1 MSPNWTQSFI
11 GVIFAF
17 RVDLMIHL
25 RARTEGCSHFER
37 GGVLKSIGHDHRCQ
51 VYKFKPLLSI
61 IRSSSETSWSE
72 GGGEM
77 LWARTMMW
85 EHLATRWD
93 SDKLLPSSPCT
104 APRSLPTWW
113 RWVMVMMVMMV
124 TMVIM
129 LLNLNLMSASNLE
142 CRNMLAGYL
151 QQCRWSFSF
160 KVYLSCMSF
169 KLWALSL
176 ILNVRIICLIE
187 LPKLLFEKIL
197 VEEWGR
203 GEVGD
208 WGWGCRTLIRLR
220 LTLKCPASP
229 ANRAP
234 LNTSTH

>member
-1 MSPNWTQSFI
+1 MSPNWTKSFI

-61 IRSSSETSWSE
+61 ISSETGWSE

-93 SDKLLPSSPCT
+93 SDKLLPSSPLLHR
-104 APRSLPTWW
+104 ARYPLDDDNDGDDG
-113 RWVMVMMVMMV
+113 V
-124 TMVIM
+124 M
-129 LLNLNLMSASNLE
+129 LLNLNLMSVNDLE

-151 QQCRWSFSF
+151 QCRWSF
-160 KVYLSCMSF
+160 LSKFTWVACL
-169 KLWALSL
+169 KLWASIL
-176 ILNVRIICLIE
+176 ILNVRIRCFIE
-187 LPKLLFEKIL
+187 PPKLLFEKIL
-197 VEEWGR
+197 VEEWGQ

-208 WGWGCRTLIRLR
+208 WGWGAGLLSDFAW
-220 LTLKCPASP
+220 LWS
-229 ANRAP
+229 AP
-234 LNTSTH
+234 LLLQTVHHWTLAHTSE